1 MLFCVSPVRCGIGKY
16 YLIQGVKKMPDGS
29 LWTIALM
36 LVCLAFS
43 GFFSSTETAYTSI
56 NKTRMKNLAA
66 DGNKKAALALKLC
79 ENYDKFLSTILV
91 GNNIVNIALS
101 SVATVWFIQLLS
113 GTSVSGYASAISTAV
128 ITVVVLIFGEITPKS
143 LAKDHPEGF
152 AMAVAGFLRII
163 MFILMPIN
171 VIFMLWKKLITKIF
185 KPAEE
190 VAVTEGE
197 VLTLVDEA
205 HEDGSIDEYSKEL
218 IENIFEFDDITAG
231 EIATHRLDITMLS
244 IDDSAEEWDDI
255 INNSRFS
262 RYPVYGE
269 SVDDI
274 LGILDA
280 REYFR
285 LESKTREEVMGKA
298 MAPAYFVP
306 NTVKADV
313 LFKNMKTAKTSFAIV
328 LDEYGGVHGIV
339 TLTDIIKC
347 IVGDFND
354 NTDEEE
360 TEELITLIEEN
371 KWQISGAALLSD
383 VEEAIGIEL
392 GDEDSDTFGGF
403 VLGLYGSIPEDG
415 TVFDLSTD
423 RLDISV
429 EAISEHKI
437 EKAIVSLRA
446 GEEPEEEK

>member
-1 MLFCVSPVRCGIGKY
+1 
-16 YLIQGVKKMPDGS
+16 MPDGS
-29 LWTIALM
+29 LWTIAIM

-56 NKTRMKNLAA
+56 NKTRLKNLASE
-66 DGNKKAALALKLC
+66 GNRKAVLALNLC

-101 SVATVWFIQLLS
+101 SVATVWFIELLAE
-113 GTSVSGYASAISTAV
+113 TKISGYASAVSTAV
-128 ITVVVLIFGEITPKS
+128 ITVIVLIFGEITPKS
-143 LAKDHPEGF
+143 LAKGHPEGF

-163 MFILMPIN
+163 MFILTPIN

-185 KPAEE
+185 KLAAEA
-190 VAVTEGE
+190 AVTEGE

-231 EIATHRLDITMLS
+231 EIATHRLDITMLC
-244 IDDSAEEWDDI
+244 IEDSAEEWDDI
-255 INNSRFS
+255 INNSRYS

-285 LESKTREEVMGKA
+285 LENKTRDEVMGKA
-298 MAPAYFVP
+298 MSPAYFVP

-313 LFKNMKTAKTSFAIV
+313 LFENMKTNKAPFAIV
-328 LDEYGGVHGIV
+328 LDEYGGVYGIV
-339 TLTDIIKC
+339 TFTDIIKC
-347 IVGDFND
+347 LVGEFADTN
-354 NTDEEE
+354 EEE
-360 TEELITLIEEN
+360 ENEELITLVEEN
-371 KWQISGAALLSD
+371 RWQISGAALLSD
-383 VEEAIGIEL
+383 VEEALSLEL
-392 GDEDSDTFGGF
+392 GDDDSETFGGF

-415 TVFDLSTD
+415 SVFDVDTEMLS
-423 RLDISV
+423 ISV
-429 EAISEHKI
+429 EGINEHKI
-437 EKAIVSLRA
+437 EKAIVVLKA
-446 GEEPEEEK
+446 PVEAEEEK

>member
-1 MLFCVSPVRCGIGKY
+1 
-16 YLIQGVKKMPDGS
+16 MPDGS
-29 LWTIALM
+29 LWTIVLM

-43 GFFSSTETAYTSI
+43 GFFSSTETAYTSV
-56 NKTRMKNLAA
+56 NKTKLKNFAS

-79 ENYDKFLSTILV
+79 DNYDKFLSTILV

-101 SVATVWFIQLLS
+101 SVATIWFIELLKD
-113 GTSVSGYASAISTAV
+113 TSAANYASAVSTAV
-128 ITVVVLIFGEITPKS
+128 ITVAVLIFGEITPKS

-163 MFILMPIN
+163 MFILTPIN
-171 VIFMLWKKLITKIF
+171 VIFMLWKKLISKIF
-185 KPAEE
+185 KPAKDEG
-190 VAVTEGE
+190 VTEGE
-197 VLTLVDEA
+197 VLTLIDEA

-218 IENIFEFDDITAG
+218 IENIFDFDDITAG

-244 IDDSAEEWDDI
+244 IDDSAEEWDSI

-285 LESKTREEVMGKA
+285 LEKKTRDEVMSKA
-298 MAPAYFVP
+298 MSPAYFVP

-313 LFKNMKTAKTSFAIV
+313 LFKNMKTNKAPFAIV

-339 TLTDIIKC
+339 TFTDIIKC
-347 IVGDFND
+347 IVGEFNED
-354 NTDEEE
+354 SDEEA

-371 KWQISGAALLSD
+371 KWQISGAALLPD
-383 VEEAIGIEL
+383 VEEALGISLE
-392 GDEDSDTFGGF
+392 DEDSDTFGGF

-415 TVFDLSTD
+415 ATFELSTET
-423 RLDISV
+423 LEISV

-437 EKAIVSLRA
+437 EKAIVIIKVS
-446 GEEPEEEK
+446 EETEEEK

>member
-1 MLFCVSPVRCGIGKY
+1 
-16 YLIQGVKKMPDGS
+16 MPDGS
-29 LWTIALM
+29 LWTIAIM

-56 NKTRMKNLAA
+56 NKTRLKNLASE
-66 DGNKKAALALKLC
+66 GNRKAVLALNLC

-101 SVATVWFIQLLS
+101 SVATVWFIELLAE
-113 GTSVSGYASAISTAV
+113 TKISGYASAVSTAV
-128 ITVVVLIFGEITPKS
+128 ITVIVLIFGEITPKS

-163 MFILMPIN
+163 MFILTPIN
-171 VIFMLWKKLITKIF
+171 IIFMLWKKLITKIF
-185 KPAEE
+185 KPAAEA
-190 VAVTEGE
+190 AVTEGE

-231 EIATHRLDITMLS
+231 EIATHRLDITMLC
-244 IDDSAEEWDDI
+244 IEDSAEEWDNI
-255 INNSRFS
+255 INNSRYS

-285 LESKTREEVMGKA
+285 LEKKTRDEVMGKA
-298 MAPAYFVP
+298 MSPAYFVP

-313 LFKNMKTAKTSFAIV
+313 LFENMKTNKAPFAIV
-328 LDEYGGVHGIV
+328 LDEYGGVYGIV
-339 TLTDIIKC
+339 TFTDIIKC
-347 IVGDFND
+347 LVGEFADTN
-354 NTDEEE
+354 EEE
-360 TEELITLIEEN
+360 ENEELITLVEEN
-371 KWQISGAALLSD
+371 RWQISGAALLSD
-383 VEEAIGIEL
+383 VEEALSLEL
-392 GDEDSDTFGGF
+392 GDDDSETFGGF

-415 TVFDLSTD
+415 SVFDVDTEMLS
-423 RLDISV
+423 ISV
-429 EAISEHKI
+429 EGINEHKI
-437 EKAIVSLRA
+437 EKAIVVLKA
-446 GEEPEEEK
+446 PVEAEEEK

>member
-1 MLFCVSPVRCGIGKY
+1 
-16 YLIQGVKKMPDGS
+16 MPDGS
-29 LWTIALM
+29 LWTISIM
-36 LVCLAFS
+36 LVCLFFS
-43 GFFSSTETAYTSI
+43 GFFSASETAYTSMS
-56 NKTRMKNLAA
+56 KTKLKNHASE
-66 DGNKKAALALKLC
+66 GNKKAALALKLC

-101 SVATVWFIQLLS
+101 SVTTVWFIQLLKD
-113 GTSVSGYASAISTAV
+113 TKIAGYASAISTAV
-128 ITVVVLIFGEITPKS
+128 ITVIVLIFGEITPKS

-152 AMAVAGFLRII
+152 AMAVSGTLRVI
-163 MFILMPIN
+163 MFILTPIN
-171 VIFMLWKKLITKIF
+171 LVFMLWKKLITKIF

-190 VAVTEGE
+190 SAVTEGE

-231 EIATHRLDITMLS
+231 EIATHRLNITMLC
-244 IDDSAEEWDDI
+244 IEDSAEEWDDI

-280 REYFR
+280 RAYFR
-285 LESKTREEVMGKA
+285 LESKTREEVMNKA
-298 MAPAYFVP
+298 MSPAYFVP

-313 LFKNMKTAKTSFAIV
+313 LFENMKTNKTSFAMV

-339 TLTDIIKC
+339 TFTDIVKC
-347 IVGDFND
+347 LVGDFTD
-354 NTDEEE
+354 GGDEEQN
-360 TEELITLIEEN
+360 EELITLVEEN
-371 KWQISGAALLSD
+371 KWHISGVALLSD
-383 VEEAIGIEL
+383 VEEALGVEL
-392 GDEDSDTFGGF
+392 GDDDSETFGGF

-415 TVFDLSTD
+415 SSFNVETDLLS
-423 RLDISV
+423 IEV
-429 EAISEHKI
+429 ESISEHKI
-437 EKAIVSLRA
+437 EKAIVILKTP
-446 GEEPEEEK
+446 EEPEEEK

>member
-1 MLFCVSPVRCGIGKY
+1 
-16 YLIQGVKKMPDGS
+16 MPDGS
-29 LWTIALM
+29 LWTISVM
-36 LVCLAFS
+36 IVFLAFS

-56 NKTRMKNLAA
+56 NKTRLKNLATE
-66 DGNKKAALALKLC
+66 GNKKAALALKLC
-79 ENYDKFLSTILV
+79 DNYDKFLSTILV

-101 SVATVWFIQLLS
+101 SVATVWFIELLKD
-113 GTSVSGYASAISTAV
+113 TKISGYASAISTA
-128 ITVVVLIFGEITPKS
+128 ILTVAVLIFGEITPKS

-163 MFILMPIN
+163 MFILTPIN

-190 VAVTEGE
+190 AGVTEGE
-197 VLTLVDEA
+197 LLTLVDEA

-231 EIATHRLDITMLS
+231 EIATHRLDITMLC
-244 IDDSAEEWDDI
+244 IEDSAEEWDEI

-285 LESKTREEVMGKA
+285 LEQKTRDEVMSKA
-298 MAPAYFVP
+298 MTPAYLVP

-313 LFKNMKTAKTSFAIV
+313 LFKNMKKNKTYLAIV
-328 LDEYGGVHGIV
+328 LDEYGGMHGIV
-339 TLTDIIKC
+339 TFTDIIKC

-354 NTDEEE
+354 DTDEEAS
-360 TEELITLIEEN
+360 EEPIQSLGDNN
-371 KWQISGAALLSD
+371 KWKISGIALLSN
-383 VEEAIGIEL
+383 VEEALGIKLE
-392 GDEDSDTFGGF
+392 DEDSDTFGGY

-415 TVFDLSTD
+415 TVFELSTET
-423 RLDISV
+423 LDISV
-429 EAISEHKI
+429 ECIKEHKI
-437 EKAIVSLRA
+437 EKAIVTLKLP
-446 GEEPEEEK
+446 EETEEEK

>member
-1 MLFCVSPVRCGIGKY
+1 
-16 YLIQGVKKMPDGS
+16 MPDGS
-29 LWTIALM
+29 LWTIAIM

-56 NKTRMKNLAA
+56 NKTRLKNLASE
-66 DGNKKAALALKLC
+66 GNRKAVLALNLC

-101 SVATVWFIQLLS
+101 SVATVWFIELLAE
-113 GTSVSGYASAISTAV
+113 TKISGYASAVSTAV
-128 ITVVVLIFGEITPKS
+128 ITVIVLIFGEITPKS
-143 LAKDHPEGF
+143 LAKGHPEGF

-163 MFILMPIN
+163 MFILTPIN
-171 VIFMLWKKLITKIF
+171 IIFMLWKKLITKIF
-185 KPAEE
+185 KLAAEA
-190 VAVTEGE
+190 AVTEGE

-231 EIATHRLDITMLS
+231 EIATHRLDITMLC
-244 IDDSAEEWDDI
+244 IEDSAEEWDNI
-255 INNSRFS
+255 INNSRYS

-285 LESKTREEVMGKA
+285 LEKKTRDEVMGKA
-298 MAPAYFVP
+298 MSPAYFVP

-313 LFKNMKTAKTSFAIV
+313 LFENMKTNKAPFAIV
-328 LDEYGGVHGIV
+328 LDEYGGVYGIV
-339 TLTDIIKC
+339 TFTDIIKC
-347 IVGDFND
+347 LVGDFADTN
-354 NTDEEE
+354 EEE
-360 TEELITLIEEN
+360 ENEELITLVEEN
-371 KWQISGAALLSD
+371 RWQISGAALLSD
-383 VEEAIGIEL
+383 VEEALSLEL
-392 GDEDSDTFGGF
+392 GDDDSETFGGF

-415 TVFDLSTD
+415 SVFDVDTEMLS
-423 RLDISV
+423 ISV
-429 EAISEHKI
+429 EGINEHKI
-437 EKAIVSLRA
+437 EKAIVVLKA
-446 GEEPEEEK
+446 PVEAEEEK